1 MVTVDPGT
9 AYGSPVQKF
18 SKREPEGRGTIRT
31 SHMLALADKAEE
43 ETMGPGR
50 HEGALARKKIRK
62 RIRNFESKLL
72 PPISR
77 VLAGLRQVNAWIFFG
92 DRTLGTEKKKF
103 YLILAAWSNRLPERY
118 AHASPAQGHRMLS
131 QPLRRFQQGAN
142 TDSMHYAC
150 ARCRLS
156 SRNPQ

>member
-92 DRTLGTEKKKF
+92 DRTLGTEKKKVLLDSSCLVQPAARAIRPCIASTRPPHAFPATEALPAGRQHRF
-103 YLILAAWSNRLPERY
+103 YALCLRS
-118 AHASPAQGHRMLS
+118 LS
-131 QPLRRFQQGAN
+131 LE
-142 TDSMHYAC
+142 
-150 ARCRLS
+150 LS
-156 SRNPQ
+156 